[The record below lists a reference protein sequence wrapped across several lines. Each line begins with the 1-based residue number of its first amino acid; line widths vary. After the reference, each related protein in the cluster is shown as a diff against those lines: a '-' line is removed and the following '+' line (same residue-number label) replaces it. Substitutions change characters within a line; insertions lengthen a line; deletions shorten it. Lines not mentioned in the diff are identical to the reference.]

1 MFQFKRFGI
10 DDVLCA
16 QKVGTDSVLL
26 GAWAVIPSD
35 CKIILDVGTGSG
47 LLSLMLAQRTLDD
60 THIHAIDMDE
70 QAIKQAQLNFN
81 NTDWKNRLTLQH
93 TSLQAFTSEKKFDL
107 IISNP
112 PYFENA
118 LKSNNNQRNIARH
131 TDSLSL
137 QEIFTCSANLLHA
150 KGILSI
156 IIPYQQLDIALSL
169 AANYLLVPVKTTK
182 VKGNKTANYKRV
194 LISFC
199 FQKEQQ
205 NFKAITD
212 ELIIEVS
219 RNVYTEDY
227 NKLTKDFY
235 LNF

>member
-10 DDVLCA
+10 DDALCA

-26 GAWAVIPSD
+26 GAWADIPSN
-35 CKIILDVGTGSG
+35 CKNILDVGTGSG
-47 LLSLMLAQRTLDD
+47 LLALMLAQRTLYD
-60 THIHAIDMDE
+60 THIHAIDIDE

-81 NTDWKNRLTLQH
+81 NSEWTNRLTLQH
-93 TSLQAFTSEKKFDL
+93 TSLQAFTSQSKFDL

-137 QEIFTCSANLLHA
+137 QELFTWSANLLNEE
-150 KGILSI
+150 GILSI
-156 IIPYQQLDIALSL
+156 IIPFQQLDIAQSL

-182 VKGNKTANYKRV
+182 VKGNKNANYKRA

-212 ELIIEVS
+212 ELLIEVS
-219 RNVYTEDY
+219 RNVYTDDY
-227 NKLTKDFY
+227 KELTKDFY